1 MTNKEYE
8 SKIITLENVIM
19 YKDDEIDELKKEV
32 SQLQKLYMKLL
43 LKIEND
49 EGSVQYRDL
58 DYYLLCLFT
67 STVLRIII

>member
-49 EGSVQYRDL
+49 EGSV
-58 DYYLLCLFT
+58 
-67 STVLRIII
+67 